1 MKQESPGYVV
11 LEVEGKSVRLPVV
24 VGSEGEKGIDIGALR
39 RETGYVTLDPSFMNT
54 AACYSSI
61 TFIDGEKGILRYRG
75 IPIEELVRKTMFVE
89 VAYLLVHG
97 ELPNEEQR
105 RNFSAMLNINSML
118 HEDMRHFFDHFPR
131 GIVWICRFPAEMH
144 QLLNGSQC
152 GLQFRKIHRAEIAIQ
167 NLRKKLVTFQH
178 AFTLEQLIHDL
189 TDLMRKTFLIKQ
201 ESSLAAC
208 FRRMNC

>member
-1 MKQESPGYVV
+1 MY
-11 LEVEGKSVRLPVV
+11 
-24 VGSEGEKGIDIGALR
+24 
-39 RETGYVTLDPSFMNT
+39 
-54 AACYSSI
+54 
-61 TFIDGEKGILRYRG
+61 
-75 IPIEELVRKTMFVE
+75 
-89 VAYLLVHG
+89 
-97 ELPNEEQR
+97 
-105 RNFSAMLNINSML
+105 
-118 HEDMRHFFDHFPR
+118 
-131 GIVWICRFPAEMH
+131 